1 MSRRDNIGAEDTIA
15 AISTPPGEGAI
26 GIVRLSGPGSLR
38 IADKVFRV
46 SGGKRPS
53 SSGHFTVRYGHIID
67 KDARNV
73 DEALLTV
80 MRAPKSYTRED
91 IAEISCHGGMV
102 PLRKVLALALAA
114 GARLA
119 EPGEF
124 TKRAFLNGRIDL
136 AQAEA
141 VLDVIRSKTDES
153 LAMAL
158 GQLDGRLSS
167 AMKEIKED
175 LVSVSAGVEA
185 SIDFPEEDSEIIS
198 EAGSKGRLEAIAA
211 RLEALIGTADR
222 GIIMREGISCVI
234 CGRPNV
240 GKSSLLNALLQKDR
254 AIVTHIPGTTRD
266 TIEEYADIGGIP
278 FRLIDTAGI
287 TSTEDIVERE
297 GVLRSRALMESSGL
311 ILLVLDGSEPVS
323 AEDRILID
331 ETEGRARII
340 VINKSDLPQKHDAS
354 ACPGASAVNISA
366 KDGKGLDRLKEAMA
380 AAVFG
385 GRAAARDEAA
395 AVTNLRQK
403 EAARSALASVKAA
416 MEAVDAKLPPELI
429 AVEIKE
435 SLGHIGE
442 IVGET
447 VTEEVLDR
455 VFSKFCIG
463 K

>member
-1 MSRRDNIGAEDTIA
+1 
-15 AISTPPGEGAI
+15 
-26 GIVRLSGPGSLR
+26 
-38 IADKVFRV
+38 
-46 SGGKRPS
+46 
-53 SSGHFTVRYGHIID
+53 
-67 KDARNV
+67 
-73 DEALLTV
+73 
-80 MRAPKSYTRED
+80 MRAPKSYTKED
-91 IAEISCHGGMV
+91 MVEISCHGGIV
-102 PLRKVLALALAA
+102 PLRKTLALALGA

-158 GQLDGRLSS
+158 GQLNGRLSS
-167 AMKEIKED
+167 AMKQIKED

-185 SIDFPEEDSEIIS
+185 SIDFPEEDNEIIS
-198 EAGSKGRLEAIAA
+198 EAGAKGRLEAIGA
-211 RLEALIGTADR
+211 RLEALLGTADR

-266 TIEEYADIGGIP
+266 TIEEYADIGGVP
-278 FRLIDTAGI
+278 FRLVDTAGI

-297 GVLRSRALMESSGL
+297 GVLRSRARMESSGL
-311 ILLVLDGSEPVS
+311 ILLVLDGSEAAS
-323 AEDRILID
+323 AEDKMLVG

-340 VINKSDLPQKHDAS
+340 VINKSDLPQKYDA
-354 ACPGASAVNISA
+354 PGFPGTSVVRISA
-366 KDGKGLDRLKEAMA
+366 KDGKGLDRLRDAMA
-380 AAVFG
+380 DAVFAG
-385 GRAAARDEAA
+385 KADARDETA

-403 EAARSALASVKAA
+403 EAARSALESVKAA
-416 MEAVDAKLPPELI
+416 IKAVEAGLPPELI
-429 AVEIKE
+429 AVEIKD

-447 VTEEVLDR
+447 VTDDVLDR
-455 VFSKFCIG
+455 IFSQFCIG